1 MKTRHLVTAVLL
13 LAATLSPRLAF
24 AAGGTMPWDG
34 PLATLGTSLTG
45 PTAASLALIAAF
57 AAVLGLVFGG
67 ELSGWIRGA
76 LVACIGMA
84 FLVGLASFASAL
96 GLTVGGAVAL

>member
-1 MKTRHLVTAVLL
+1 MKIRHLVTAAGTT
-13 LAATLSPRLAF
+13 AAAFSPRLAF
-24 AAGGTMPWDG
+24 AAGGSMPWDG
-34 PLATLGTSLTG
+34 PLSTLGTNLTG
-45 PTAASLALIAAF
+45 PTASALALVAAF

-84 FLVGLASFASAL
+84 FLVGLTTFASAL
-96 GLTVGGAVAL
+96 GITVGGMVG